1 NAKYADIQDAYI
13 AIFPPPPVQGLGTIG
28 GFRLQIEDRGNQGYE
43 ELFKQTQNIITK
55 ARALPELEP
64 SSVFSS
70 YQVNVPQIDAD
81 IDREKAKTHGVAIS
95 DIFDTLQVYL
105 GSLYINDFNR
115 FGRTYKVTAQ

>member
-1 NAKYADIQDAYI
+1 
-13 AIFPPPPVQGLGTIG
+13 PPPVQGLGTIG

-105 GSLYINDFNR
+105 G
-115 FGRTYKVTAQ
+115 

>member
-1 NAKYADIQDAYI
+1 
-13 AIFPPPPVQGLGTIG
+13 
-28 GFRLQIEDRGNQGYE
+28 GYE

-105 GSLYINDFNR
+105 GSLYANDFNR
-115 FGRTYKVTAQ
+115 FGRTYQVNVQAEQQFRLEPEQIGQLKVRNNLGEMVPLASFI

>member
-1 NAKYADIQDAYI
+1 
-13 AIFPPPPVQGLGTIG
+13 PPVQGLGTIG

-95 DIFDTLQVYL
+95 DIFDTLQV
-105 GSLYINDFNR
+105 
-115 FGRTYKVTAQ
+115 